1 MRKFLF
7 ILIFL
12 ASIGGC
18 VSTFGEFFSDPDGP
32 TWSPLSIISGLVLT
46 TCIVFIMVNNWQKNT
61 SREEREVK
69 EKRDRDI
76 GRG

>member
-12 ASIGGC
+12 ASIVGC
-18 VSTFGEFFSDPDGP
+18 VTTFGETVFTETF
-32 TWSPLSIISGLVLT
+32 SPLSAISGIVLI
-46 TCIVFIMVNNWQKNT
+46 TCIIFIMVNNWQKNT